1 MDILVGTQMVAK
13 GHDFQN
19 VGLVLVLN
27 PDAQILSP
35 STRAR
40 EQLFATLMQV
50 AGRAGRTG
58 ERGRVM
64 IQTRFPEDP
73 LFAALA
79 HQNYVEFAE
88 DALKER
94 KENAGVP
101 FIHQALLTAEADM
114 LSQSLGFL
122 EAAADA
128 AQNICGDSVL
138 VYDPVPM
145 PLVRLMNRERGQ
157 LLVESSDRMALHR
170 FLVEWSSVLM
180 KLPKP
185 GKITWALEV
194 DPLDA

>member
-35 STRAR
+35 SMRAR

-73 LFAALA
+73 LL
-79 HQNYVEFAE
+79 
-88 DALKER
+88 
-94 KENAGVP
+94 P
-101 FIHQALLTAEADM
+101 LLRIRIMWNSQRM
-114 LSQSLGFL
+114 LSESA
-122 EAAADA
+122 ERVRA
-128 AQNICGDSVL
+128 
-138 VYDPVPM
+138 Y
-145 PLVRLMNRERGQ
+145 PLFVR
-157 LLVESSDRMALHR
+157 R
-170 FLVEWSSVLM
+170 F
-180 KLPKP
+180 
-185 GKITWALEV
+185 
-194 DPLDA
+194 

>member
-1 MDILVGTQMVAK
+1 M
-13 GHDFQN
+13 
-19 VGLVLVLN
+19 
-27 PDAQILSP
+27 
-35 STRAR
+35 
-40 EQLFATLMQV
+40 
-50 AGRAGRTG
+50 
-58 ERGRVM
+58 
-64 IQTRFPEDP
+64 
-73 LFAALA
+73 
-79 HQNYVEFAE
+79 
-88 DALKER
+88 
-94 KENAGVP
+94 P

-194 DPLDA
+194 DPLEA